1 MLSVSTNLRRLSKQG
16 IRMLRLKT
24 GIASFSLSAA
34 SLFSYTFYEGP
45 LIESEY
51 IRFALAG
58 TASTVI
64 VELLTHAIDTVNM
77 RSKVINGPK
86 IYVISLMKFEGISNL
101 FRGVQAVLYGYVF
114 SSMLY
119 FYAYIS
125 IKDRMNLELNQRRDA
140 KQSLG

>member
-101 FRGVQAVLYGYVF
+101 FKRGLSRALRLCVQQHALLLRLHLY
-114 SSMLY
+114 
-119 FYAYIS
+119 
-125 IKDRMNLELNQRRDA
+125 QRPNE
-140 KQSLG
+140 SGT

>member
-1 MLSVSTNLRRLSKQG
+1 MLSVSTNLKRLSKQG
-16 IRMLRLKT
+16 MRMLRLKT
-24 GIASFSLSAA
+24 GIASFSLSATF
-34 SLFSYTFYEGP
+34 LFSYIFYEGP
-45 LIESEY
+45 SIESEY
-51 IRFALAG
+51 ARFALAG
-58 TASTVI
+58 TGSTVI

-119 FYAYIS
+119 FYAY
-125 IKDRMNLELNQRRDA
+125 A
-140 KQSLG
+140 